1 MLLEVL
7 TGPHLTLTML
17 LQDKLMP
24 KLKLTKTNIDRV
36 RKNGEKTEFYWDT
49 ETKGFGLR
57 VTAMGAASFIV
68 QGLVRGTGKE
78 VRMTIGSYGAW
89 TLDQARRSAEKYK
102 HQFEDGINPREA
114 ARADAAMRATLRE
127 VLTAYVTRPGK
138 LEASTAAEYRRQVEQ
153 ALGAWLDKPIA
164 SITRDMVQSRHRELV
179 EGGLEGKRGAPASA
193 NSVMVVL
200 RILINFANRQ
210 YRRLDG
216 SPLMMHN
223 PVEVLKDHWA
233 PIGSRRD
240 RYVERSKVGEV
251 WNALHDARE
260 KARTRDQRA
269 GFDLTLFAMLTG
281 ARRSEM
287 TTLTWDRVIIEHEN
301 PSNCCWYLDDRKR
314 GDPIWL
320 PLSSQAIAL
329 LESRHPV
336 DDEEGQG
343 SPYVFPT
350 WSNTGHITDARAP
363 MELVSELVGK
373 HLSLHDMRRTFT
385 NIAMRDC
392 LIEKFRTDLL
402 TGHKP
407 AQEDVTSRNYLDL
420 ARLDWLQPEVQKIGD
435 WIEEQGGI
443 AAAKASEANVVAL
456 HG

>member
-1 MLLEVL
+1 
-7 TGPHLTLTML
+7 
-17 LQDKLMP
+17 MP

-36 RKNGEKTEFYWDT
+36 RKTGAKTEFYWDT

-57 VTAMGAASFIV
+57 VTASGAASFIV
-68 QGLVRGTGKE
+68 QGVVRGMGKE
-78 VRMTIGSYGAW
+78 VRMTIGTYGAW
-89 TLDQARRSAEKYK
+89 TVDQARRKAEQYK

-114 ARADAAMRATLRE
+114 AKADAAMRVTLRE
-127 VLTAYVTRPGK
+127 VLEAYVTRPGK
-138 LEASTAAEYRRQVEQ
+138 LKTGTAAEYTRLVEQ
-153 ALGAWLDKPIA
+153 ALSAWLDKPIA
-164 SITRDMVQSRHRELV
+164 AITRDMVQARHRELV
-179 EGGLEGKRGAPASA
+179 EGGLSGQRGAPASA
-193 NSVMVVL
+193 NSVMVTL

-216 SPLMMHN
+216 SPLMTHN

-233 PIGSRRD
+233 PIGSRTD
-240 RYVERSKVGEV
+240 RYIERNKVGEV
-251 WNALHDARE
+251 WNALHAARE
-260 KARTRDQRA
+260 TARTRDQVA

-287 TTLTWDRVIIEHEN
+287 TTLTWDRVTIDDEN
-301 PSNCCWYLDDRKR
+301 PRNCCWYLDDRKR

-320 PLSSQAIAL
+320 PLSSQAVAL
-329 LESRHPV
+329 LKSRQV
-336 DDEEGQG
+336 NNNGEGEG

-350 WSNTGHITDARAP
+350 WSKTGHITDARAP

-373 HLSLHDMRRTFT
+373 HLSLHDLRRTFT

-420 ARLDWLQPEVQKIGD
+420 ARLDWLQPEVQKIGG
-435 WIEEQGGI
+435 WIESEGKI
-443 AAAKASEANVVAL
+443 AAAKASGANVVVL
-456 HG
+456 RG